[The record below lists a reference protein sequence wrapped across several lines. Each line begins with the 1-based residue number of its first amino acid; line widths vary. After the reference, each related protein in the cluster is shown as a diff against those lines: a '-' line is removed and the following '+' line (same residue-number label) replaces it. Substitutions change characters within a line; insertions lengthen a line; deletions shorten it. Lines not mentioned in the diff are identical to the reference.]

1 LIISCRR
8 LLGRA
13 VQLTRR
19 GRDLSIGI
27 KQQLIGPRAAA
38 RREEPMANKHAQ
50 DLQRRIDAASENLS
64 RQLHGMDAHMERAD
78 APGEWTT
85 REVLSHL
92 LFEPGFDPAAT
103 LATFSERDYPV
114 IEIAPGDTFLDEQR
128 RQMTLSQFRD
138 ALGAQRRRV
147 LEYIEGLEESAFE
160 QRKAR
165 IPLFKQFMGT
175 DEITIDMYLGAM
187 FDFHWNDHAG
197 QLEKIR
203 QAVGLGSDAATTP
216 GGVHA

>member
-1 LIISCRR
+1 
-8 LLGRA
+8 
-13 VQLTRR
+13 
-19 GRDLSIGI
+19 
-27 KQQLIGPRAAA
+27 
-38 RREEPMANKHAQ
+38 MANRNAQ
-50 DLQRRIDAASENLS
+50 DLRRRIDAASENLS
-64 RQLHGMDAHMERAD
+64 RQLQGMDAYMERAD

-103 LATFSERDYPV
+103 LATFSERDHPV
-114 IEIAPGDTFLDEQR
+114 VQINPGDTFLDEPR

-138 ALGAQRRRV
+138 ALDAQRRRV
-147 LEYIEGLEESAFE
+147 LEYIEELEESAFE
-160 QRKAR
+160 RRKAR

-187 FDFHWNDHAG
+187 FDYHWNDHAG

-203 QAVGLGSDAATTP
+203 QAVGLDSDAAAKP
-216 GGVHA
+216 GGARA

>member
-1 LIISCRR
+1 
-8 LLGRA
+8 
-13 VQLTRR
+13 
-19 GRDLSIGI
+19 
-27 KQQLIGPRAAA
+27 
-38 RREEPMANKHAQ
+38 MASKHAQ
-50 DLQRRIDAASENLS
+50 DLKRRIDSAYENLR
-64 RQLHGMDAHMERAD
+64 RQLQGMDAYMEHAD

-114 IEIAPGDTFLDEQR
+114 VEIAPGDTFLDEQR
-128 RQMTLSQFRD
+128 RQMSLSQFRD
-138 ALGAQRRRV
+138 ALDAQRHRV
-147 LEYIEGLEESAFE
+147 MEYIEGLEESAFE
-160 QRKAR
+160 RRKAR

-203 QAVGLGSDAATTP
+203 QAVGLGSDAPTKP
-216 GGVHA
+216 GAVRA

>member
-1 LIISCRR
+1 
-8 LLGRA
+8 
-13 VQLTRR
+13 
-19 GRDLSIGI
+19 
-27 KQQLIGPRAAA
+27 
-38 RREEPMANKHAQ
+38 MANKHAQ

-138 ALGAQRRRV
+138 ALGAQCRRV
-147 LEYIEGLEESAFE
+147 LDYIEGLEESAFE
-160 QRKAR
+160 RRKAR

-203 QAVGLGSDAATTP
+203 QAVGLGSDAAATP